1 MKRFY
6 RFTSFALCFL
16 VLLFLLQG
24 CLKDTHRETYR
35 LYIPV
40 YKSLTEARAAM
51 KSGPAQP
58 LQNTGKLNVF
68 GDYIFL
74 NEINKGIHVIDN
86 ANPSAP
92 RNIAF
97 ITIPNNMDLAVKGNY
112 LYADSYSD
120 IVVFDISQPTNVRPV
135 AFMNNVMKDKNR
147 YWSTM
152 QTNPDSIQVVV
163 GYIEK
168 DTTVSNR
175 EYIGMTNCRNC
186 MFTSM
191 DARATGG
198 AAASAPKTGIGG
210 SMSRF
215 TIVNN
220 YLYAVSSR
228 ELYAISITNGDSPQL
243 TSAKNMGWNIET
255 IFPFKDRL
263 FIGSRTGMFIY
274 SLANPADPARLS
286 QFTHAT
292 SCDPVIADDNYAYV
306 TLRSGTTCN
315 TTINQL
321 EILDVTNLSAPVL
334 KKTVPMTNPHGLAKD
349 GNKLFI
355 CDGKSGLKLYD
366 ASTPT
371 APQLVKQVS
380 GIETFD
386 VIALDGR
393 AIVVAK
399 DGLYQ
404 YAYTSDNNLTQLSK
418 ISIETKN

>member
-6 RFTSFALCFL
+6 QSAGTAICSLL
-16 VLLFLLQG
+16 LLFVLQG
-24 CLKDTHRETYR
+24 CLKDTYRETYTIYYPIFKTLNEVR
-35 LYIPV
+35 
-40 YKSLTEARAAM
+40 SDM
-51 KSGPAQP
+51 KSSTAQP

-68 GDYIFL
+68 GNYIFL
-74 NEINKGIHVIDN
+74 NEVNRGIHVIDN
-86 ANPSAP
+86 TNPSSP
-92 RNIAF
+92 KNIAF
-97 ITIPNNMDLAVKGNY
+97 INIPANVDLAVKGKY

-120 IVVFDISQPTNVRPV
+120 VAVFDISNPTNVRAV
-135 AFMNNVMKDKNR
+135 AFLNNVIKDRNR
-147 YWSTM
+147 YWYSN
-152 QTNPDSIQVVV
+152 QTNPDSIKVVV
-163 GYIEK
+163 GYVQK
-168 DTTVSNR
+168 DTTVTNS
-175 EYIGMTNCRNC
+175 EYRRWANCANC
-186 MFTSM
+186 MYAAGDSRAVFTTS
-191 DARATGG
+191 
-198 AAASAPKTGIGG
+198 ASAQTGVGG

-220 YLYAVSSR
+220 YLYAVSNS
-228 ELYAISITNGDSPQL
+228 ELYAINIANGDAPQL
-243 TSAKNMGWNIET
+243 ASSKNMGWNIET
-255 IFPFKDRL
+255 IYPFKDRL

-274 SLANPADPARLS
+274 NLSNPADPAKVS

-315 TTINQL
+315 ATINQL
-321 EILDVTNLSAPVL
+321 DVIDVSNLSTPL
-334 KKTVPMTNPHGLAKD
+334 LRKTVQLTNPHGLAKD

-355 CDGKSGLKLYD
+355 CDGKAGLKLFD

-371 APQLVKQVS
+371 APQMVNQIP

-404 YAYTSDNNLTQLSK
+404 YDYSNGNNLMQLSK
-418 ISIETKN
+418 ITIESKN